1 MSNNKTSLYDYKL
14 LNNAI
19 KHRNLSNPLKKVGY
33 FFLVFLLF
41 VFLFIFVAI
50 LILIIRRQILN
61 YLKKLRR
68 LKLKNEIN
76 KIMMIDIFETRSPGS
91 GSEAHS
97 FDFHSISNDST
108 LSDISNNSANV
119 LYEINVHND
128 GHNSKEIITH

>member
-14 LNNAI
+14 LNNTI

-33 FFLVFLLF
+33 FFLVFLLIA
-41 VFLFIFVAI
+41 FLFIFISI
-50 LILIIRRQILN
+50 LILIIRRQILK
-61 YLKKLRR
+61 YLEKLRR
-68 LKLKNEIN
+68 IKLKNEIN

-108 LSDISNNSANV
+108 LSDTSNNSGNV
-119 LYEINVHND
+119 LYEIDVHND
-128 GHNSKEIITH
+128 AHNSKEVISH